1 MSEEDL
7 ADVKEAFGAALRDA
21 NLSSSNCVVLYGPA
35 SGEDEHV
42 LSPCD
47 AATIMS
53 GYAEKVISH
62 GFVLPLPGRLL
73 VILYFKSRVP
83 AFVPPGLMGFSARN
97 VRAVTS
103 AGIGGF
109 LLYSK
114 LLRCCQTLQCAAAK
128 DPRVV
133 DTLRRSCAAVD
144 VGHVSDAPLD
154 VSEFLARV
162 QAVEQ
167 AVQTALAGDT
177 RKDAQVKALEERVVL
192 LEAATL
198 RLRADLQL
206 VRNSATAAAV
216 PRQSALLEVF
226 PHTRKL

>member
-1 MSEEDL
+1 
-7 ADVKEAFGAALRDA
+7 
-21 NLSSSNCVVLYGPA
+21 
-35 SGEDEHV
+35 
-42 LSPCD
+42 
-47 AATIMS
+47 
-53 GYAEKVISH
+53 
-62 GFVLPLPGRLL
+62 
-73 VILYFKSRVP
+73 
-83 AFVPPGLMGFSARN
+83 
-97 VRAVTS
+97 
-103 AGIGGF
+103 
-109 LLYSK
+109 
-114 LLRCCQTLQCAAAK
+114 
-128 DPRVV
+128 
-133 DTLRRSCAAVD
+133 
-144 VGHVSDAPLD
+144 LD